1 MQGVGGAQAAAG
13 GGGAPT
19 LLQGG
24 TPSTRVGEGS
34 TGVSEGS
41 TGVGEDVQ
49 ADSVVRA
56 MMLRPPRLSMSPVG
70 SAFKASQVWF
80 GGGIV
85 GCYCG
90 GYAHT

>member
-19 LLQGG
+19 LLQEG
-24 TPSTRVGEGS
+24 TPSARVG
-34 TGVSEGS
+34 EGS

-70 SAFKASQVWF
+70 SAFKASQVC
-80 GGGIV
+80 IV